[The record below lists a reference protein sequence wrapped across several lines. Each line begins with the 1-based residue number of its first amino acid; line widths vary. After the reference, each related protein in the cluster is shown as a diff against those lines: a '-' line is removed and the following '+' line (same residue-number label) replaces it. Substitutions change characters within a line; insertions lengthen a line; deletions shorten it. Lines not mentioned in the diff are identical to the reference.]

1 MKRTLARIALLALAV
16 PLLGA
21 AFGKV
26 SIDLPAI
33 DVPFKAGPGVDLARA
48 NCETCHSAAYVYT
61 QPRLTQAQWT
71 AEVTKMKAA
80 YGAPIADGDVAPIV
94 AYLVSQNGKP

>member
-1 MKRTLARIALLALAV
+1 MRRAVTTVALLALAL

-21 AFGKV
+21 SFGRI
-26 SIDLPAI
+26 SIALPAI
-33 DVPFKAGPGVDLARA
+33 DVPFKPGPRVDAARA

-71 AEVTKMKAA
+71 AEVTKMKAV
-80 YGAPIADGDVAPIV
+80 YGAPIADADVATV
-94 AYLVSQNGKP
+94 AAYLFSQNGKP

>member
-1 MKRTLARIALLALAV
+1 MRRAVTAVALLAFAL

-21 AFGKV
+21 ASGRV
-26 SIDLPAI
+26 SIVLPAI
-33 DVPFKAGPGVDLARA
+33 DVPFKAGAGVDAARA

-80 YGAPIADGDVAPIV
+80 YGAPIADADVPTIV